1 MDHKLTGKYIRRVN
15 DGFSWKGL
23 TVSIGIMWCM
33 IFFTAFVVFDYGTM
47 RFVMLGL
54 GLIGTISQ
62 IIVLSKKKKKKAV
75 LMPIDLPDNNV
86 SEEDELKVS

>member
-1 MDHKLTGKYIRRVN
+1 MTGKYLNRVS
-15 DGFSWKGL
+15 GGLGVKGL
-23 TVSIGIMWCM
+23 IISISIMWCM

-62 IIVLSKKKKKKAV
+62 IIVLRKKKKAV
-75 LMPIDLPDNNV
+75 MVPLQSKEDF
-86 SEEDELKVS
+86 EERDRKFKAS